1 MDPSATLRP
10 TVTQR
15 SRRTPALTVDVMNL
29 PDALVN
35 IAMVAA
41 VNGRSSSWV
50 IREVAAGRFPPPAIR
65 GHRATRWR
73 VRDVMA
79 HLRGE
84 WQPSEAK

>member
-1 MDPSATLRP
+1 MEPPTTLRP
-10 TVTQR
+10 TVIHR
-15 SRRTPALTVDVMNL
+15 SRRTPAITVDVMNL

-35 IAMVAA
+35 VHMVAT
-41 VNGRSSSWV
+41 VNGKSASWV
-50 IREVAAGRFPPPAIR
+50 IREVAAGRLPPPAIR

-84 WQPSEAK
+84 WKPSVLK